1 MKNEHLSDITS
12 CYYINV
18 PREVQQRDPLE
29 VDVDLKDSMVR
40 GSVGDR
46 WMNDDVPR
54 KAVLISDIDGNAGLS
69 RLGSVEERVPVP
81 EEIIA

>member
-1 MKNEHLSDITS
+1 MKNDQLSDITS

-18 PREVQQRDPLE
+18 PRKQQRDPLE

-54 KAVLISDIDGNAGLS
+54 RAVLISDIDGNAGLS
-69 RLGSVEERVPVP
+69 RLSSVEERVQVP

>member
-1 MKNEHLSDITS
+1 MKNDHLSDITS

-18 PREVQQRDPLE
+18 PRKAQKDPLE

-40 GSVGDR
+40 DSVGDR
-46 WMNDDVPR
+46 WMNDDAPR
-54 KAVLISDIDGNAGLS
+54 RAVLISDIDGNAGLS
-69 RLGSVEERVPVP
+69 RLSSVEERVQVP

>member
-1 MKNEHLSDITS
+1 MKNDHLSDITS

-18 PREVQQRDPLE
+18 PREVQKDPLE

-46 WMNDDVPR
+46 WMNDDVPC

-69 RLGSVEERVPVP
+69 RLGSVEERMPLP